1 MPIVSEKKF
10 LTKEELDQLRSIQ
23 KQTQE
28 VIFELGEIEL
38 IKLQLENRYNKAKTV
53 FEHAVNL
60 EKEFSTQINNT
71 YGKIELNPETGEI
84 TKLG

>member
-28 VIFELGEIEL
+28 VIFELGEIEI
-38 IKLQLENRYNKAKTV
+38 IKLQLENRYNKAKTA
-53 FEHAVNL
+53 FNDIANT
-60 EKEFSTQINNT
+60 EKEFSKQIHNT
-71 YGKIELNPETGEI
+71 YGKIELNPETGEVI
-84 TKLG
+84 KLD